1 MSLLHP
7 FGLLTR
13 PRAEWAAIHDRRY
26 GVARSFLLHTAL
38 YALIPAIAGY
48 LGTTRTGW
56 QIGTGDV
63 VRLTEESAL
72 RIAVLYYLAML
83 AATFCVAWMIHWMSR
98 TYGANQPLGQ
108 CYALAT
114 YTATPL
120 FLVGAMQLQ
129 PILWLNLVV
138 GLPVLGYTVFIFYT
152 GVPDDDGDPRGA
164 GLPVLLRGDGVRP
177 GRAGGAARHQR
188 PAVELGIRPEL
199 HPLIPRGASEER
211 APACSRRPT
220 TTPWCASS
228 R

>member
-1 MSLLHP
+1 MSLFHA
-7 FGLLTR
+7 FALLAR
-13 PRAEWAAIHDRRY
+13 PRTEWAVIRDRRH
-26 GVARSFLLHTAL
+26 GVASSFLLHTAL
-38 YALIPAIAGY
+38 FALIPAVCGY

-56 QIGTGDV
+56 QIGVGDV

-129 PILWLNLVV
+129 PILWLNLLV

-152 GVPDDDGDPRGA
+152 GVPVMMEIPEERGFLFSSA
-164 GLPVLLRGDGVRP
+164 VMAFGLVALVALLAISVLLWSSGFGP
-177 GRAGGAARHQR
+177 
-188 PAVELGIRPEL
+188 
-199 HPLIPRGASEER
+199 SF
-211 APACSRRPT
+211 T
-220 TTPWCASS
+220 T
-228 R
+228 

>member
-1 MSLLHP
+1 MSLLHA
-7 FGLLTR
+7 FRLLTR
-13 PRAEWAAIHDRRY
+13 PRTEWAAIHDRSY

-38 YALIPAIAGY
+38 FALIPAVAGY
-48 LGTTRTGW
+48 VGTTRTGW
-56 QIGTGDV
+56 QVGTGDV

-98 TYGANQPLGQ
+98 TYGANQSLGQ

-129 PILWLNLVV
+129 PILWLNLLV

-152 GVPDDDGDPRGA
+152 GVPVMMEIPEERGFLFSSA
-164 GLPVLLRGDGVRP
+164 VMAFGLVALVALLAISVLLWSSGFGP
-177 GRAGGAARHQR
+177 
-188 PAVELGIRPEL
+188 
-199 HPLIPRGASEER
+199 SF
-211 APACSRRPT
+211 T
-220 TTPWCASS
+220 T
-228 R
+228 